1 MQEGIHYLQVLTL
14 VLKLEV
20 CPFSVG
26 IKGSKC
32 KLLENNLFFT
42 MPLTLGPVLTEGHFF
57 RVCFVRHPL
66 DELCHETLVFPLVRL
81 TLQPNLR
88 MTTFFLSFV
97 LILLKS
103 QFFHSK

>member
-20 CPFSVG
+20 CPSSVG

-42 MPLTLGPVLTEGHFF
+42 MPLTLGPVLTEGHFYVF
-57 RVCFVRHPL
+57 FVRHPL
-66 DELCHETLVFPLVRL
+66 DELHHETSVFPPICL

-88 MTTFFLSFV
+88 ITTFFLSFV